1 MRISDWSS
9 DVCSS
14 DLDEQGRYGE
24 IVVTGDRANRFGTD
38 TVQSG
43 SFRNAKILDVPLTI
57 SVIPSEVLKSQQ
69 AVDLIDAVRNTAGVS
84 TTGTGP
90 FAYNNLT
97 VRCISFVPPTNF
109 LLFFSLNILSSSSF
123 PLFTNVLFVFLLFAS
138 ALYSFFS
145 SPSFFVHL

>member
-90 FAYNNLT
+90 VAYHNLT
-97 VRCISFVPPTNF
+97 VRGIAVDTQTNF
-109 LLFFSLNILSSSSF
+109 RLDRALTMLSEPAF
-123 PLFTNVLFVFLLFAS
+123 PPANKIGRAS
-138 ALYSFFS
+138 CRARE
-145 SPSFFVHL
+145 

>member
-1 MRISDWSS
+1 MTSKKVLNILLCTPLSGCAMRAAPERAQQAEPDADAAAQSGEKGNS
-9 DVCSS
+9 
-14 DLDEQGRYGE
+14 GE

-43 SFRNAKILDVPLTI
+43 SFRNAKVLDVPLTI

-90 FAYNNLT
+90 VAYNNLT
-97 VRCISFVPPTNF
+97 VRGIAVDTQTNF
-109 LLFFSLNILSSSSF
+109 RLDGADRKSPRLHSS
-123 PLFTNVLFVFLLFAS
+123 
-138 ALYSFFS
+138 
-145 SPSFFVHL
+145 

>member
-90 FAYNNLT
+90 VAYNNLT
-97 VRCISFVPPTNF
+97 VRGIAVDTQTNF
-109 LLFFSLNILSSSSF
+109 RLDGALNMLSATAF
-123 PLFTNVLFVFLLFAS
+123 PPANKTRAEVLTGAS
-138 ALYSFFS
+138 APFFETRRFS
-145 SPSFFVHL
+145 MCR

>member
-14 DLDEQGRYGE
+14 DL
-24 IVVTGDRANRFGTD
+24 
-38 TVQSG
+38 
-43 SFRNAKILDVPLTI
+43 PLTI

-90 FAYNNLT
+90 VAYNNLT
-97 VRCISFVPPTNF
+97 VRGIAVDTQTNF
-109 LLFFSLNILSSSSF
+109 RLDGALNMLSATAF
-123 PLFTNVLFVFLLFAS
+123 PLENKEDRKSTRLN
-138 ALYSFFS
+138 S
-145 SPSFFVHL
+145 SH

>member
-43 SFRNAKILDVPLTI
+43 SFRNAKVLDVPLTI

-90 FAYNNLT
+90 VAYNNLT
-97 VRCISFVPPTNF
+97 VRGIAVDTQTNF
-109 LLFFSLNILSSSSF
+109 RLDGALNMLSEIGR
-123 PLFTNVLFVFLLFAS
+123 AS
-138 ALYSFFS
+138 CRERGCM
-145 SPSFFVHL
+145 